1 VGSHVAGVCI
11 EQELEALRASV
22 AELESRS
29 AKADEWRRI
38 EARAFLALLG
48 GQLQLTSLQ
57 RDMIDHVRAR
67 RRDWSW
73 QRTHVEVGRL
83 VDRLNELRSLRTCA
97 QSRVFEIE
105 AGQAQ
110 RVLSP

>member
-1 VGSHVAGVCI
+1 VCI
-11 EQELEALRASV
+11 EEELEALRASV
-22 AELESRS
+22 AELESRTTV
-29 AKADEWRRI
+29 ADDWRRI
-38 EARAFLALLG
+38 EARAYLAQLG

-57 RDMIDHVRAR
+57 RDMIDHVRAG

-83 VDRLNELRSLRTCA
+83 VDKLNELRTLRTCA

-105 AGQAQ
+105 ASQTQ
-110 RVLSP
+110 RAFSNLP